1 MMDISA
7 RRTELEGELAAL
19 ERARG
24 EALLDGGKHTKP
36 NGEISRVRA
45 ELEALNIAEGIQGDR
60 ARDEAE
66 RQRLAR
72 LAQLQSE
79 LAALEAER
87 LGAVER
93 AEMSCRNLIDAVN
106 QMLAITEKEAAV
118 CHRINDDGPVPT
130 PLSRHSIVSR
140 ISSRMASCFA
150 KLKGAPHRFGSMNW
164 HFTGAPNHHHSWV
177 EAEARALKNHLE
189 PLIQGAMPAPREKL
203 LQIEHQKEDTIDV
216 NSDTSSGKAA

>member
-7 RRTELEGELAAL
+7 RRSELETELAAL

-45 ELEALNIAEGIQGDR
+45 ELEALTQAEGIQSDR
-60 ARDEAE
+60 QRDEAE

-72 LAQLQSE
+72 LAQLRSE
-79 LAALEAER
+79 LAALEQER

-93 AEMSCRNLIDAVN
+93 AEMSCRNLIDATN
-106 QMLAITEKEAAV
+106 AMMDIAEREAAV

-140 ISSRMASCFA
+140 ISARMASVFA

-164 HFTGAPNHHHSWV
+164 HYTGAPNHHHSWV
-177 EAEARALKNHLE
+177 EAEAHALKNHLD
-189 PLIQGAMPAPREKL
+189 PLIAGAMPAPRDKL
-203 LQIEHQKEDTIDV
+203 LQIEHQKEDTIHV
-216 NSDTSSGKAA
+216 NGHDSSGSEA